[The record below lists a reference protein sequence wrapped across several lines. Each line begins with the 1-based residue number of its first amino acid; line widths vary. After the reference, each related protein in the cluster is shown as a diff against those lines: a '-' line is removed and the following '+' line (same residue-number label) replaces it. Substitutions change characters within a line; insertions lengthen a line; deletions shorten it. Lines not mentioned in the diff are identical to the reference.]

1 MKNEIRAELDLRAEK
16 ISYKLRNH
24 IMAKIPMVAVIGAN
38 EEKERVIT
46 IRYLDA
52 SQEVLPYAEA
62 IEKLKKVCAVPE
74 V

>member
-1 MKNEIRAELDLRAEK
+1 
-16 ISYKLRNH
+16 
-24 IMAKIPMVAVIGAN
+24 MAKIPMVAVIGAN